1 MDGRRDPAGI
11 RGSVVHNRFA
21 NGGWESLLRP
31 DGMGYRPCLLDL
43 DGRGEVDRNEMDST
57 YRYVT
62 SGRSML
68 TAIDRIKTCPGVEA
82 VGAG

>member
-43 DGRGEVDRNEMDST
+43 DGRGGGRPEREWILPID
-57 YRYVT
+57 T
-62 SGRSML
+62 SL
-68 TAIDRIKTCPGVEA
+68 PDAAC
-82 VGAG
+82 

>member
-43 DGRGEVDRNEMDST
+43 DGRGGGIPID
-57 YRYVT
+57 T
-62 SGRSML
+62 SL
-68 TAIDRIKTCPGVEA
+68 PDAAC
-82 VGAG
+82 

>member
-1 MDGRRDPAGI
+1 MIKHLVKIIIWNQRRQQWVDCRRDPAGI

-43 DGRGEVDRNEMDST
+43 DRLWKR
-57 YRYVT
+57 
-62 SGRSML
+62 
-68 TAIDRIKTCPGVEA
+68 
-82 VGAG
+82 